1 MNGTRFMFDTNAII
15 SLLQGNPSIKNV
27 LLNTEFIATSVIK
40 VIEFLSF
47 PNLNSPDKAL
57 FYELISRITISS
69 IPNNN
74 QKLLEA
80 VAETRKTS
88 KVKLPDAI
96 IAATAISNNAILIT
110 NDKGISK
117 IHLLQTLVFSE

>member
-15 SLLQGNPSIKNV
+15 SLLKGNPSIDNV
-27 LLNTEFIATSVIK
+27 LLNTEFIATSVIN

-47 PNLNSPDKAL
+47 PDLNSTDKAL
-57 FYELISRITISS
+57 FYELMSRITIISV
-69 IPNNN
+69 PNND

-80 VAETRKTS
+80 VAEIRKTS

-96 IAATAISNNAILIT
+96 IAATAISNKTILIT
-110 NDKGISK
+110 NDKGFSK
-117 IHLLQTLVFSE
+117 IPLLQTFSF